1 MKKKTILIIEDN
13 LDVRENTAE
22 LLELGGYH
30 VMTASNGKEGVA
42 AAQQYN
48 PDLIICDIM
57 MPILDGYGVLHLL
70 GKKPETARIPFIF
83 LTAKSE
89 KSDVRKGKELG
100 ADDYIVK
107 PINDTELLIS
117 VEARL
122 KKAENNIG
130 TIDHMNFRLN
140 QMQDRDV
147 MWDDLLKDIADK
159 HIRSVGKRDVIYS
172 EGDTCQGVYI
182 VLKGKV
188 KVFKSHDL
196 GKDLILRV
204 RGKGEMMAYVS
215 LLHGEIQLDNA
226 VALEPSE
233 VMFIPRNSFF
243 NWLEEQPRMMLELIY
258 LMSGALI
265 FERERAVNLAYSSVR
280 KRTSDALLKLKGR
293 FHEGNSDAL
302 FTMPISRDDLA
313 AMVGTATESVIR
325 TLSDF
330 KEEGLIKI
338 QGSSITILNEERL
351 RRMKN

>member
-1 MKKKTILIIEDN
+1 MEKKTVLIIEDS
-13 LDVRENTAE
+13 LEVRENTAE

-30 VMTASNGKEGVA
+30 VLTASNGKEGVS
-42 AAQQYN
+42 AAQQYH
-48 PDLIICDIM
+48 PDLILCDIM

-70 GKKPETARIPFIF
+70 GKHVETARIPFVF

-89 KSDVRKGKELG
+89 RGDIRRGMELG

-107 PINDTELLIS
+107 PYNDTELLKSI
-117 VEARL
+117 EARIR
-122 KKAENNIG
+122 KAEGNVG
-130 TIDHMNFRLN
+130 TIDHLNYRLN
-140 QMQDRDV
+140 QMKDKEIS
-147 MWDDLLKDIADK
+147 WDEILKDIPEK
-159 HIRSVGKRDVIYS
+159 HIRSIGKRDVIYS
-172 EGDTCQGVYI
+172 EGDTCQGVYV

-188 KVFKSHDL
+188 KVYKSHDL

-204 RGKGEMMAYVS
+204 RGKGEMIAYVS
-215 LLHGEIQLDNA
+215 LLQGEIHLDNA
-226 VALEPSE
+226 EALEPSE

-243 NWLEEQPRMMLELIY
+243 YWLENQPKMMLELIQ
-258 LMSGALI
+258 LMSSALV
-265 FERERAVNLAYSSVR
+265 FERERAVTLAYSSVR
-280 KRTSDALLKLKGR
+280 KRTAAALLRLKTR
-293 FHEGNSDAL
+293 FHDGNPDLL

-338 QGSSITILNEERL
+338 QGSAITIVNEEKL

>member
-1 MKKKTILIIEDN
+1 MEKKTILIIEDN
-13 LDVRENTAE
+13 LEVRENTAE

-57 MPILDGYGVLHLL
+57 MPVLDGYGVLHLL

-89 KSDVRKGKELG
+89 RTDVRKGMELG

-107 PINDTELLIS
+107 PYNDTELLNS

-122 KKAENNIG
+122 KKAENNLG
-130 TIDHMNFRLN
+130 TIDHMNQRLN
-140 QMQDRDV
+140 KMKSRHV
-147 MWDDLLKDIADK
+147 MWDELLGDVSDK
-159 HIRSVGKRDVIYS
+159 QIKSLGKRDVIYS
-172 EGDTCQGVYI
+172 EGDTCQGVYV

-188 KVFKSHDL
+188 KVYKSHDL

-204 RGKGEMMAYVS
+204 RGKGEMLGYVS
-215 LLHGEIQLDNA
+215 LLHGDIQLDNA
-226 VALEPSE
+226 VTLEPSE
-233 VMFIPRNSFF
+233 IMFVPRHSFF
-243 NWLEEQPRMMLELIY
+243 NWLEGQPQMMLELIY
-258 LMSGALI
+258 LMSGSLI

-280 KRTSDALLKLKGR
+280 KRTAGALLKLKNR
-293 FHEGNSDAL
+293 FHEGNADTL

-313 AMVGTATESVIR
+313 ALVGTATESVIR

-338 QGSSITILNEERL
+338 QGSSITILNEEKL
-351 RRMKN
+351 RKMKN

>member
-1 MKKKTILIIEDN
+1 MEKKTILIIEDN
-13 LDVRENTAE
+13 LEVRENTAE

-30 VMTASNGKEGVA
+30 VMTAANGKEGVA
-42 AAQQYN
+42 TAQQYH

-57 MPILDGYGVLHLL
+57 MPVLDGYGVLHLL

-89 KSDVRKGKELG
+89 RSDVRKGMELG

-107 PINDTELLIS
+107 PYNDTELLNS

-122 KKAENNIG
+122 RKSENNVG
-130 TIDHMNFRLN
+130 TIDHLNYRLN
-140 QMQDRDV
+140 QMKDRQV
-147 MWDDLLKDIADK
+147 QWDDLLKDLPER
-159 HIRSVGKRDVIYS
+159 HIRTLGKRDVIYS
-172 EGDTCQGVYI
+172 EGDTCQGVYV

-188 KVFKSHDL
+188 KVYKSHDL

-204 RGKGEMMAYVS
+204 RGKGEMIAYVS
-215 LLHGEIQLDNA
+215 LLQGEIHLDNA
-226 VALEPSE
+226 VALELSE
-233 VMFIPRNSFF
+233 IMFIPRHAFF
-243 NWLEEQPRMMLELIY
+243 NWLEDQPKMMLELIY
-258 LMSGALI
+258 LMSAALN

-280 KRTSDALLKLKGR
+280 KRTAAALLKLKTR
-293 FHEGNSDAL
+293 FHEDTADSL

-330 KEEGLIKI
+330 KEENLIKI
-338 QGSSITILNEERL
+338 QGSSITILNEDKL
-351 RRMKN
+351 RKMKN